1 MGNCYAVGPNEMMV
15 ISGMYDNMFFMSK
28 LIPIGCFL
36 NLIIMGV
43 GVVVMMMMML
53 YHVYHIYVVSNL
65 LL

>member
-36 NLIIMGV
+36 NLIMLV
-43 GVVVMMMMML
+43 GVVVMMMML